1 MRRLT
6 FAIGMLVAALV
17 MGAASAHADTPQA
30 AQAQQAQAQ
39 GNGPAATAAPVNL
52 NTASLAE
59 LEKLP
64 GVGPATA
71 QRIVEYRE
79 QNGSFRKVEELMN
92 VRGIGEKSFLKLKP
106 LITVTAPKAG
116 EGR

>member
-17 MGAASAHADTPQA
+17 MGVASAHAGTPQS
-30 AQAQQAQAQ
+30 AQAQQAQ

-52 NTASLAE
+52 NTASIAE

-64 GVGPATA
+64 GIGTATA

-79 QNGSFRKVEELMN
+79 KNGSFKKVEELMN

-116 EGR
+116 GGQ

>member
-6 FAIGMLVAALV
+6 FVIGMLVAALT
-17 MGAASAHADTPQA
+17 MGAAFAHAASPQDPPS
-30 AQAQQAQAQ
+30 AQAQ
-39 GNGPAATAAPVNL
+39 GNGPAAAAAPVNL

-64 GVGPATA
+64 GIGPATA

-79 QNGSFRKVEELMN
+79 KNGSFKKVEELMN

-106 LITVTAPKAG
+106 LITVTVPKSSG
-116 EGR
+116 Q